1 MVKNMC
7 LSIKMYK
14 KWNVGNKSQH
24 KLVKPN
30 NAPDVYVCPEKYGN
44 YYKWC
49 ITDCFF
55 PRTVDKGD
63 NLAALA
69 REII

>member
-1 MVKNMC
+1 MVKNTG

-30 NAPDVYVCPEKYGN
+30 HAPDIYVCPEMYGN
-44 YYKWC
+44 YYFFSR
-49 ITDCFF
+49 TD
-55 PRTVDKGD
+55 DKGD